1 MNAMSILGGLFA
13 LLAGIVGG
21 DPAGCLV
28 YLHQNKAGGTTMKA
42 VLREKLRPP
51 VAGARRG
58 RFGQCA
64 YGEYRTNGC
73 WPPKYW
79 SGAGGVERWLFYGDA
94 VMGMLGAGWLGS
106 VRGGSRCRAFTLF
119 REPTARLVSAWGF
132 CKRARSD
139 ELCGTK
145 ALDARNATLR
155 QWARHW
161 RHFATT
167 QLDLAPGRRPDRRRL
182 EAAYDDDDEGAAF
195 HTDAV
200 WVARR
205 DARGDAANDAAA
217 ARLAARVAAGSLF
230 AFVGV
235 LERAE
240 DTARSWDVLLPL
252 RDGSSW
258 RDAFAGKRHNADPGA
273 RAAPEPDARRD
284 AEVQRYLAADYALYR
299 AANAAL
305 DRQLP
310 R

>member
-1 MNAMSILGGLFA
+1 MIARPKISRNERKTTEIGAFEVGNFA
-13 LLAGIVGG
+13 
-21 DPAGCLV
+21 PFSC
-28 YLHQNKAGGTTMKA
+28 
-42 VLREKLRPP
+42 P
-51 VAGARRG
+51 
-58 RFGQCA
+58 
-64 YGEYRTNGC
+64 
-73 WPPKYW
+73 
-79 SGAGGVERWLFYGDA
+79 
-94 VMGMLGAGWLGS
+94 GWLGS

-195 HTDAV
+195 RTDAV

-217 ARLAARVAAGSLF
+217 ARLAALVAAGSL
-230 AFVGV
+230 
-235 LERAE
+235 
-240 DTARSWDVLLPL
+240 
-252 RDGSSW
+252 
-258 RDAFAGKRHNADPGA
+258 
-273 RAAPEPDARRD
+273 
-284 AEVQRYLAADYALYR
+284 EVSTH
-299 AANAAL
+299 
-305 DRQLP
+305 
-310 R
+310 